1 MITYI
6 YQKSLW
12 KYKTTKEEYN
22 KYMINNIIFKNRKSL
37 IFSLYQSNIIER
49 NYSETYIYK
58 LYNLYQSIK
67 NIIKLTESGK
77 IKEMIIHPLLL
88 NKCFNKYYSQNL
100 EKQNKIIVKRKSK
113 NKKRDNNDNNN
124 DNIQFENSISSI
136 KKTIDLDE
144 KDNIQKG
151 CFDFASGNEMLIL
164 LNNFQKKKK
173 NECLYNNYYNNC
185 NIYKKKKSPQASFH
199 LVSPKNKY
207 IFGEIEY
214 NENINNKNKM
224 INNNIFI
231 NNNNYNNHTNYI
243 INDYNDIKE
252 IDNYN
257 NYNYDYKERALKM
270 EKKYYHFSNFKS
282 QTKTN
287 LFSNR
292 LTYRNRFSLPLSQSC
307 EKFIYTKKNICSK
320 LNQVKLGNKTSEEK
334 ENELN
339 RVNNNNEIKVK
350 YIPFI
355 DKTSN
360 IKIIENNDKEDNI
373 KIVKIEKL
381 NYIGRN
387 NNNINYNTK
396 KNKSPFS
403 LSKIAKNSKNS
414 RRTNVA
420 QEPYLTKFNSTF
432 NKNYYTNFKTKQKL
446 IDKLKKEKTL
456 SNNFIIK
463 NNINKINDKIKNNPL
478 ISTIHKKDKKC
489 IKRKENNLKFK
500 KNNTAKSNF

>member
-1 MITYI
+1 
-6 YQKSLW
+6 
-12 KYKTTKEEYN
+12 
-22 KYMINNIIFKNRKSL
+22 
-37 IFSLYQSNIIER
+37 
-49 NYSETYIYK
+49 
-58 LYNLYQSIK
+58 
-67 NIIKLTESGK
+67 
-77 IKEMIIHPLLL
+77 
-88 NKCFNKYYSQNL
+88 
-100 EKQNKIIVKRKSK
+100 
-113 NKKRDNNDNNN
+113 
-124 DNIQFENSISSI
+124 
-136 KKTIDLDE
+136 
-144 KDNIQKG
+144 
-151 CFDFASGNEMLIL
+151 
-164 LNNFQKKKK
+164 
-173 NECLYNNYYNNC
+173 
-185 NIYKKKKSPQASFH
+185 
-199 LVSPKNKY
+199 
-207 IFGEIEY
+207 
-214 NENINNKNKM
+214 M

-252 IDNYN
+252 IDNFN
-257 NYNYDYKERALKM
+257 NYNYDYNENDLKI
-270 EKKYYHFSNFKS
+270 EKKHHHFSNFKS

-320 LNQVKLGNKTSEEK
+320 LNQAKLGNKTSEEK

-414 RRTNVA
+414 RRTNIA

-432 NKNYYTNFKTKQKL
+432 NKNYFTNFKTKQKL

-456 SNNFIIK
+456 TNNFIIK
-463 NNINKINDKIKNNPL
+463 NNIDNINDKIKNNPL
-478 ISTIHKKDKKC
+478 ISTINKKDKKC

-500 KNNTAKSNF
+500 KNINKN